1 MKVLIYSHF
10 FPPSVGGV
18 ETIVL
23 SLADGLGKHLQD
35 LSVTLVT
42 QTPAGSFD
50 DRSLSF
56 KVVRQPSLFALSQLV
71 RHSDIIHVAGPA
83 LSPLLLS
90 LLARKPVVV
99 EHHGFQ
105 AICPNGQL
113 LIPSECKACPGHFMN
128 GNHRQCLRCN
138 QAEGR
143 FKTCRLWLLTFVRRY
158 LCQNASANI
167 SPTRWLASLL
177 QLPRT
182 TVIGHG
188 LGRNSKENRVAGPP
202 DTPVIV
208 FQGRL
213 VATKGLRLLLEA
225 ARVLRDRD
233 YVFHILVI
241 GDGPERVALETFA
254 RNSGLTD
261 RVQFA
266 GCLDHDELEAALS
279 RAYVVVAPSLG
290 GEVFGLVVAENMR
303 RGLPVIASDL
313 GSFVEVL
320 GEGGLT
326 FHAGEASDLVAK
338 LGQLLDNPALA
349 SKMGGLALQRIQ
361 DHYSEEHM
369 FQDHLSLYRGLLTS
383 L

>member
-1 MKVLIYSHF
+1 M
-10 FPPSVGGV
+10 
-18 ETIVL
+18 
-23 SLADGLGKHLQD
+23 
-35 LSVTLVT
+35 
-42 QTPAGSFD
+42 
-50 DRSLSF
+50 
-56 KVVRQPSLFALSQLV
+56 
-71 RHSDIIHVAGPA
+71 
-83 LSPLLLS
+83 
-90 LLARKPVVV
+90 
-99 EHHGFQ
+99 
-105 AICPNGQL
+105 
-113 LIPSECKACPGHFMN
+113 
-128 GNHRQCLRCN
+128 
-138 QAEGR
+138 
-143 FKTCRLWLLTFVRRY
+143 
-158 LCQNASANI
+158 
-167 SPTRWLASLL
+167 
-177 QLPRT
+177 
-182 TVIGHG
+182 
-188 LGRNSKENRVAGPP
+188 AGPP

-241 GDGPERVALETFA
+241 GDGPERIALETFA
-254 RNSGLTD
+254 RNAGLTD

-338 LGQLLDNPALA
+338 LGQLLNNPALA

-361 DHYSEEHM
+361 DHYSEERM